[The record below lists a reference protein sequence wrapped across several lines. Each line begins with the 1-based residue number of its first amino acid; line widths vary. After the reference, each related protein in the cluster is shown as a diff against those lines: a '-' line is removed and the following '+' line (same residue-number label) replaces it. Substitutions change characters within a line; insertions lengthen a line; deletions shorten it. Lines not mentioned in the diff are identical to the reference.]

1 LIDYEAVV
9 TTSSPAVHSTPV

>member
-9 TTSSPAVHSTPV
+9 ITSSPAVHSTPV